1 MKTPFVLIVSILA
14 AVVFHGFCH
23 ASSEST
29 YLVYQPID
37 MRSEGTVIRLPQEG
51 FIILAVPYA
60 SHFNAPEN
68 PYGAITL
75 PYGMLSRP
83 LRQGAPDSNLVS
95 RAGIKIESQCT
106 FDGKDL
112 KEELVTVDVSKFE
125 AKEYEPALEVIAEA
139 TLECIRR
146 TATDEHQQW
155 LRPVLK
161 IIGKP
166 ADEAL
171 WKRWENAF
179 NHQDFSKPFKRP
191 DAPAGPDVK

>member
-1 MKTPFVLIVSILA
+1 MKALFDSIVSILV
-14 AVVFHGFCH
+14 AVVFPGICH

-29 YLVYQPID
+29 YLIYQPID
-37 MRSEGTVIRLPQEG
+37 MRSEGPVIRLQQEG

-60 SHFNAPEN
+60 SHFNAPEK
-68 PYGAITL
+68 PYSAITL

-95 RAGIKIESQCT
+95 RAGIQIQSQCT
-106 FDGKDL
+106 FDGNKL
-112 KEELVTVDVSKFE
+112 KEEVVSVDFLKFE
-125 AKEYEPALEVIAEA
+125 AKEYEPALDVIAEA

-146 TATDEHQQW
+146 TATDEHQRW

-166 ADEAL
+166 ADEAM
-171 WKRWENAF
+171 WKRWEDAF

-191 DAPAGPDVK
+191 DAPAGPEVK